1 MLLHARIKPGRAP
14 FVTGDLARKPASYP
28 HGYANVK
35 AGYATPG
42 GSANFQTQ
50 TYALYRG
57 GKGGG
62 KAPKDKQ
69 TSVIFPVSIWD
80 LPISTAA
87 ARSYAVPINAD
98 HAANFEFEVMG
109 HVNAKEEEMGKK

>member
-1 MLLHARIKPGRAP
+1 MLLRARLKRGR
-14 FVTGDLARKPASYP
+14 VTTGDLARKPASYP

-50 TYALYRG
+50 TYDLYRG
-57 GKGGG
+57 EKSAA
-62 KAPKDKQ
+62 KTPKDKQ
-69 TSVIFPVSIWD
+69 TAVIFPVSIWD

-109 HVNAKEEEMGKK
+109 